1 MTFHYQSPDSY
12 SYHTNDPA
20 LVALIMG
27 CYFLIIFLS
36 LAAAALVYVSRW
48 HIFKKMGMPG
58 WKGIIPYYGDY
69 MLFKTVWTTKAFWA
83 MIIGAGVYLVL
94 YLVSFE
100 YFYHTCH
107 CSAGS
112 PQCEQFHGVPAYGC
126 LGNRS
131 GCSDAGV
138 SGVCVCDPGQAPPP
152 SCEGFR
158 QGRGLRRRHG
168 FPLGDFL
175 SDSRVRQGAVY
186 RTQAAAE

>member
-48 HIFKKMGMPG
+48 D
-58 WKGIIPYYGDY
+58 KG
-69 MLFKTVWTTKAFWA
+69 
-83 MIIGAGVYLVL
+83 VL
-94 YLVSFE
+94 GNDHRRGCVSCTVSFE

-138 SGVCVCDPGQAPPP
+138 SGVCACDPGQAPPP

-168 FPLGDFL
+168 FSFRDFL